1 MPSLKITKD
10 NSKKLLEFMN
20 KNTVIILYH
29 WNNCGH
35 CRELEPLWQSSV
47 NNIPT
52 SYSVCDIE
60 FDDMKHLDKD
70 ITTTNLFPAIIAYKN
85 KKICDTFQKSRTI
98 ENISEFINKH
108 ISNTKT
114 KPKAK
119 PKPKA
124 KAKPKAKKIT

>member
-35 CRELEPLWQSSV
+35 CRELEPIWQSCV
-47 NNIPT
+47 YNIPL
-52 SYSVCDIE
+52 SYSICDIE
-60 FDDMKHLDKD
+60 YDNMKHLDKD

-85 KKICDTFQKSRTI
+85 KKICDTFQKSRTP
-98 ENISEFINKH
+98 ENISEFIIKH
-108 ISNTKT
+108 LS
-114 KPKAK
+114 KPKANTK
-119 PKPKA
+119 P